1 MSDNNNNNNNNNN
14 NENDIFFTITKY
26 LIDRNFTIKEFSN
39 MVFKYILYEM
49 PLLENISLDQ
59 LNNIIKSYF
68 TENKIDEQ
76 YIINMVKSMIK
87 KYRRDISVEDL
98 LNSGYQYGYNL
109 DDIKGVESKVVS
121 KIASKI
127 YNIIISKENKEGT
140 KENIIDEKLEL
151 LFKKIESQNTTIN
164 KLVSELNYKNKVLL
178 KHSNKINNL
187 AEEIQNLKAKQV
199 ELENKINKTIQSKIT
214 VIPTAQM
221 TSSPSS
227 SPSPTRMSDDIDVD
241 VEGVEGV
248 DDVEMEKEIPEPE
261 INPPDFS
268 KLFSQFETLGKTMA
282 INFIKSIKID
292 Q

>member
-1 MSDNNNNNNNNNN
+1 MSNNNNNNNTDNNTD
-14 NENDIFFTITKY
+14 NDIFFTITKY
-26 LIDRNFTIKEFSN
+26 LIDRNFTIKEFNN

-76 YIINMVKSMIK
+76 YIINMIKSMIK

-98 LNSGYQYGYNL
+98 LNSSYQFGYNF
-109 DDIKGVESKVVS
+109 DAINGIEAKVVS

-127 YNIIISKENKEGT
+127 YNMIVSRENKEGT

-151 LFKKIESQNTTIN
+151 LFKKIESQNATIN
-164 KLVSELNYKNKVLL
+164 QLASDLNYKNKVLL
-178 KHSNKINNL
+178 KQNNKINNL
-187 AEEIQNLKAKQV
+187 IDEVQSLKAKQI
-199 ELENKINKTIQSKIT
+199 ELENKINKTIHPKIT

-221 TSSPSS
+221 TSSPSPSS
-227 SPSPTRMSDDIDVD
+227 SPSPTHMSDEIDVD
-241 VEGVEGV
+241 VEGV

>member
-1 MSDNNNNNNNNNN
+1 MTENNKD
-14 NENDIFFTITKY
+14 NDIFFTITKY
-26 LIDRNFTIKEFSN
+26 LIERNFTIKEFSN

-49 PLLENISLDQ
+49 PLLENISLDD
-59 LNNIIKSYF
+59 LNNKIKFYF
-68 TENKIDEQ
+68 AENKIDEQ

-98 LNSGYQYGYNL
+98 LNSSYQFGYNF
-109 DDIKGVESKVVS
+109 DAINGIEGKVVS
-121 KIASKI
+121 KIATKI
-127 YNIIISKENKEGT
+127 YNMIVSQENKDGT
-140 KENIIDEKLEL
+140 KENIINEKLEL
-151 LFKKIESQNTTIN
+151 LFKKIETQNATIN
-164 KLVSELNYKNKVLL
+164 QLVSDLNYKNKVLL
-178 KHSNKINNL
+178 KQSNKINNL
-187 AEEIQNLKAKQV
+187 VDEVQSLKAKQI
-199 ELENKINKTIQSKIT
+199 ELENKINKMIQPKIT

-227 SPSPTRMSDDIDVD
+227 SPSPSPSHMVDDIDVD
-241 VEGVEGV
+241 IE
-248 DDVEMEKEIPEPE
+248 DVEMEKEIPEPE

>member
-1 MSDNNNNNNNNNN
+1 MSNNNNNNNTD
-14 NENDIFFTITKY
+14 NDIFFTITKY
-26 LIDRNFTIKEFSN
+26 LIDRNFTIKEFNN

-98 LNSGYQYGYNL
+98 LNSSYQFGYNF
-109 DDIKGVESKVVS
+109 DAINGIEAKVVS

-127 YNIIISKENKEGT
+127 YNMIISKENKEGT

-151 LFKKIESQNTTIN
+151 LFKKIESQNATIN
-164 KLVSELNYKNKVLL
+164 QLASDLNYKNKVLL
-178 KHSNKINNL
+178 KQNNKINNL
-187 AEEIQNLKAKQV
+187 IDEVQSLKAKQI
-199 ELENKINKTIQSKIT
+199 ELENKINKTIQPKIT

-221 TSSPSS
+221 TSSPSPSS
-227 SPSPTRMSDDIDVD
+227 SPSPTHMSDEIDVD
-241 VEGVEGV
+241 VEGV

-292 Q
+292 K

>member
-1 MSDNNNNNNNNNN
+1 MTENNKD
-14 NENDIFFTITKY
+14 NDIFFTITKY
-26 LIDRNFTIKEFSN
+26 LIERNFTIKEFSN

-49 PLLENISLDQ
+49 PLLENITLDD
-59 LNNIIKSYF
+59 LNNKIKFYF
-68 TENKIDEQ
+68 AENKIDEQ

-98 LNSGYQYGYNL
+98 LNSSYQFGYNF
-109 DDIKGVESKVVS
+109 DAINGIEGKVVS
-121 KIASKI
+121 KIATKI
-127 YNIIISKENKEGT
+127 YNMIVSQENKDGT
-140 KENIIDEKLEL
+140 KENIINEKLEL
-151 LFKKIESQNTTIN
+151 LFKKIETQNATIN
-164 KLVSELNYKNKVLL
+164 QLVSDLNYKNKVLL
-178 KHSNKINNL
+178 KQSNKINNL
-187 AEEIQNLKAKQV
+187 VDEVQSLKAKQI
-199 ELENKINKTIQSKIT
+199 ELENKINKMIQPKIT

-227 SPSPTRMSDDIDVD
+227 SPSPSPSHMVDDIDVD
-241 VEGVEGV
+241 IE
-248 DDVEMEKEIPEPE
+248 DVEMEKEIPEPE

>member
-1 MSDNNNNNNNNNN
+1 MTENNKD
-14 NENDIFFTITKY
+14 NDIFFTITKY
-26 LIDRNFTIKEFSN
+26 LIERNFTIKEFSN

-49 PLLENISLDQ
+49 PLLENITLDD
-59 LNNIIKSYF
+59 LNNKIKFYF
-68 TENKIDEQ
+68 AENKIDEQ

-98 LNSGYQYGYNL
+98 LNSSYQFGYNF
-109 DDIKGVESKVVS
+109 DAINGIEGKVVS
-121 KIASKI
+121 KIATKI
-127 YNIIISKENKEGT
+127 YNMIVSQENKDGT
-140 KENIIDEKLEL
+140 KENIINEKLEL
-151 LFKKIESQNTTIN
+151 LFKKIETQNATIN
-164 KLVSELNYKNKVLL
+164 QLVSDLNYKNKVLL
-178 KHSNKINNL
+178 KQSNKINNL
-187 AEEIQNLKAKQV
+187 VDEVQSLKAKQI
-199 ELENKINKTIQSKIT
+199 ELENKINKTIQPKIT

-227 SPSPTRMSDDIDVD
+227 SPSPSPSHMVDDIDVD
-241 VEGVEGV
+241 IE
-248 DDVEMEKEIPEPE
+248 DVEMEKEIPEPE